1 MLWRRLTRDRVSNST
16 WKHFYTQRWS
26 VSPPAGDE
34 VCWQSRYGSKMKQGK
49 YWTGKYEHDS
59 LYGHKAGVKSLK
71 LLPSHGMLLTGSLD
85 RTVRL
90 WDLKYGMPLSISRPH
105 GSTVRAVALDAQ
117 LVASGSSDNVVRLWH
132 ARNASEGASLLDPA
146 AAAEAAALLEGGS
159 ALGLA
164 EGLMEMDGPADTDPN
179 DRLAAALAA
188 AAAAAAAAGAAGVGS
203 SSSSRAVGA
212 GVGVASW
219 GVPATHGPYSV
230 VTGEADDT
238 LFDLSLP
245 AQQLRGHIGPVTS
258 LCLTESCLYS
268 GSWDY
273 TVRCYRRG
281 SWDCIS
287 VLKYQDWVWSVVA
300 RGGLLLVASGPEV
313 HVHDLPTGKLVR
325 KFQNLHEGSV
335 SCLEG
340 THCARLLFSGGADGL
355 LMAHDLRL
363 KESSRVLWH
372 HNAGKNPADDKDQE
386 DSSWERSH
394 GLCDD
399 IFGAVYLAQTPHERE
414 LSVKKG
420 VASSLIQST
429 QLLFLILSPYAGL
442 FVPDENLW
450 VYKYFSWVLVKIPVM
465 EIKSYTV
472 YVALTYVALGLVLL
486 LMGLFGWMAF
496 AIKNDEQ
503 ERRKYRKVL
512 NLVRP
517 AAGLLF
523 LVFPVAIMDLLSGV
537 FTCDWAHLDNPV
549 ALLWPDVGSCF
560 EGQHKI
566 HAAVAAVT
574 FVLYAVVSIM
584 MGVGTCEQNPA
595 SVHMSSS
602 PNLDVRCKIT
612 SLKVLLVLAASQLTS
627 QHKLQA
633 ALCMVMSSWAFVM
646 NFRQAPYYRKQ
657 TTSLHCGLW
666 LGMSYLAALGLAGAV
681 LVDRGEPEDAVK
693 LRLTWVSPS
702 VIGGA
707 GGGGAVLIDQG
718 QSEDAAQLGIMWWAG
733 VLIMPVGISGIIASR
748 LRQQLLTRDLA
759 RLAAAP
765 VGAKLHKIVPLQGRW
780 HVELL
785 ARCVREGRDIDKGSF
800 CQDSLDLAE
809 TVLAYGA
816 ARYGR
821 EDPFML
827 TLQASFSIFVH
838 RDTAMARMQL
848 QQVHSDKAGLLLAY
862 AQFCCGEYLKASKD
876 AAGQGGMLDLASFVE
891 FARNYRSAVR
901 AHRAAL
907 LTQRSFWRVLLK
919 ERVKYDDLE
928 ECLAALGKAELKAT
942 AVYRSTVRCDDL
954 EECLAALG
962 KAELKAAAV
971 YRSMVRYDDLE
982 ECLAALGKAE
992 LKATAVYRRVLER
1005 YPSNAKLLK
1014 AYAKFLEEVAHDP
1027 WRANRYYSEAERQG
1041 SSDGAMNLA
1050 SMIKTM
1056 EAAN

>member
-34 VCWQSRYGSKMKQGK
+34 VCWQSKYGSKMKQGK

-188 AAAAAAAAGAAGVGS
+188 AAAAAGAAGVGS

-219 GVPATHGPYSV
+219 GVPATHGPYSF

-355 LMAHDLRL
+355 LMAHDLRM

-372 HNAGKNPADDKDQE
+372 HNAGV
-386 DSSWERSH
+386 H
-394 GLCDD
+394 GLALEDPWLASCASDGTVLMHNYEAAAPTNPGSSSSSSSSSGALLSRRSLSCPGHTGPLYCVD
-399 IFGAVYLAQTPHERE
+399 IADAWLAAGGESPAVRTWDFSKAAEAAARAAAAKAVRNSAKQAAKQRRAAKASGNDAAAGGGRGTNNSR
-414 LSVKKG
+414 SGGRSSSKKG
-420 VASSLIQST
+420 HAAGSSQQAAAAAAAAGAAAAGTAGTAGNSSSSSRPRGLLAAAAAAAKASEAVSLPAAAAGTADRYHRMQHSRGQQRQQHSGIGSSNGGGSGSAGHAPIPTGHYQHHSSQHHHRGSSGSTNSYGSSPQQQQQQQQQQQHYAQGNRSSSSPQQYGSSPQQQQQQQHWYGRYSSSPQHYGSSPQQQHGHGRYSSSPQQQQHWTGSSPPSSSNRWQHANNYRGQST
-429 QLLFLILSPYAGL
+429 AGHQQQHKGAAGSRNS
-442 FVPDENLW
+442 FRAT
-450 VYKYFSWVLVKIPVM
+450 SSGGQTGIP
-465 EIKSYTV
+465 I
-472 YVALTYVALGLVLL
+472 
-486 LMGLFGWMAF
+486 
-496 AIKNDEQ
+496 
-503 ERRKYRKVL
+503 
-512 NLVRP
+512 P
-517 AAGLLF
+517 AAGS
-523 LVFPVAIMDLLSGV
+523 ARGSSGLSRLAAAGSSSSR
-537 FTCDWAHLDNPV
+537 AAAGHLPNALKGSIANP
-549 ALLWPDVGSCF
+549 ASDSNGGCSDGGCGSPAS
-560 EGQHKI
+560 
-566 HAAVAAVT
+566 AAVAA
-574 FVLYAVVSIM
+574 
-584 MGVGTCEQNPA
+584 
-595 SVHMSSS
+595 
-602 PNLDVRCKIT
+602 
-612 SLKVLLVLAASQLTS
+612 
-627 QHKLQA
+627 A
-633 ALCMVMSSWAFVM
+633 ALCYRCEFSSSFPAATQPSPW
-646 NFRQAPYYRKQ
+646 
-657 TTSLHCGLW
+657 
-666 LGMSYLAALGLAGAV
+666 LAAGSSPRFEVDLNRPAGTSAGA
-681 LVDRGEPEDAVK
+681 A
-693 LRLTWVSPS
+693 
-702 VIGGA
+702 A
-707 GGGGAVLIDQG
+707 GGGGGGGGGTGVLGAVESAG
-718 QSEDAAQLGIMWWAG
+718 GRVAAAQ
-733 VLIMPVGISGIIASR
+733 P
-748 LRQQLLTRDLA
+748 
-759 RLAAAP
+759 AAAGLCDGP
-765 VGAKLHKIVPLQGRW
+765 
-780 HVELL
+780 
-785 ARCVREGRDIDKGSF
+785 GS
-800 CQDSLDLAE
+800 
-809 TVLAYGA
+809 
-816 ARYGR
+816 
-821 EDPFML
+821 
-827 TLQASFSIFVH
+827 I
-838 RDTAMARMQL
+838 
-848 QQVHSDKAGLLLAY
+848 
-862 AQFCCGEYLKASKD
+862 
-876 AAGQGGMLDLASFVE
+876 
-891 FARNYRSAVR
+891 
-901 AHRAAL
+901 
-907 LTQRSFWRVLLK
+907 
-919 ERVKYDDLE
+919 
-928 ECLAALGKAELKAT
+928 
-942 AVYRSTVRCDDL
+942 
-954 EECLAALG
+954 
-962 KAELKAAAV
+962 
-971 YRSMVRYDDLE
+971 
-982 ECLAALGKAE
+982 
-992 LKATAVYRRVLER
+992 
-1005 YPSNAKLLK
+1005 SN
-1014 AYAKFLEEVAHDP
+1014 
-1027 WRANRYYSEAERQG
+1027 
-1041 SSDGAMNLA
+1041 
-1050 SMIKTM
+1050 
-1056 EAAN
+1056 

>member
-34 VCWQSRYGSKMKQGK
+34 VCWQSKYGSKMKQGK

-188 AAAAAAAAGAAGVGS
+188 AAAAAGAAGVGS

-335 SCLEG
+335 YCLEG

-355 LMAHDLRL
+355 LMAHDLRM

-372 HNAGKNPADDKDQE
+372 HNAGVHGLALEDPWLASCASDGTVLMHNYEAAAPTNPGSSSSSSSGALPSRRSLSCPGHTGPLDQE
-386 DSSWERSH
+386 DSSWQRSH
-394 GLCDD
+394 GLVDD

-420 VASSLIQST
+420 VASSLVQST

-442 FVPDENLW
+442 FAPDENLW
-450 VYKYFSWVLVKIPVM
+450 VYKYLSWVLVKIPVM
-465 EIKSYTV
+465 EIKAHACAGAAAHRQGGRAAVSTAV
-472 YVALTYVALGLVLL
+472 RG
-486 LMGLFGWMAF
+486 GRR
-496 AIKNDEQ
+496 EQ
-503 ERRKYRKVL
+503 SEGCTG
-512 NLVRP
+512 P
-517 AAGLLF
+517 QQAQHFTAAAAAG
-523 LVFPVAIMDLLSGV
+523 
-537 FTCDWAHLDNPV
+537 
-549 ALLWPDVGSCF
+549 
-560 EGQHKI
+560 
-566 HAAVAAVT
+566 
-574 FVLYAVVSIM
+574 
-584 MGVGTCEQNPA
+584 
-595 SVHMSSS
+595 
-602 PNLDVRCKIT
+602 
-612 SLKVLLVLAASQLTS
+612 
-627 QHKLQA
+627 
-633 ALCMVMSSWAFVM
+633 
-646 NFRQAPYYRKQ
+646 
-657 TTSLHCGLW
+657 CG
-666 LGMSYLAALGLAGAV
+666 
-681 LVDRGEPEDAVK
+681 R
-693 LRLTWVSPS
+693 
-702 VIGGA
+702 
-707 GGGGAVLIDQG
+707 
-718 QSEDAAQLGIMWWAG
+718 
-733 VLIMPVGISGIIASR
+733 
-748 LRQQLLTRDLA
+748 
-759 RLAAAP
+759 
-765 VGAKLHKIVPLQGRW
+765 
-780 HVELL
+780 
-785 ARCVREGRDIDKGSF
+785 
-800 CQDSLDLAE
+800 
-809 TVLAYGA
+809 
-816 ARYGR
+816 
-821 EDPFML
+821 
-827 TLQASFSIFVH
+827 
-838 RDTAMARMQL
+838 
-848 QQVHSDKAGLLLAY
+848 
-862 AQFCCGEYLKASKD
+862 
-876 AAGQGGMLDLASFVE
+876 
-891 FARNYRSAVR
+891 
-901 AHRAAL
+901 
-907 LTQRSFWRVLLK
+907 
-919 ERVKYDDLE
+919 
-928 ECLAALGKAELKAT
+928 
-942 AVYRSTVRCDDL
+942 
-954 EECLAALG
+954 
-962 KAELKAAAV
+962 
-971 YRSMVRYDDLE
+971 
-982 ECLAALGKAE
+982 
-992 LKATAVYRRVLER
+992 
-1005 YPSNAKLLK
+1005 
-1014 AYAKFLEEVAHDP
+1014 
-1027 WRANRYYSEAERQG
+1027 
-1041 SSDGAMNLA
+1041 
-1050 SMIKTM
+1050 
-1056 EAAN
+1056 